1 MKNQNTSKS
10 NLSKYDET
18 MRRASEAIDR
28 FHAMLI
34 NKDYFGADNYLDEI
48 KPAIIA
54 YYGRSTFNTLQE
66 EMDDALILP
75 F

>member
-1 MKNQNTSKS
+1 ME
-10 NLSKYDET
+10 NLDTLNSDWPKYDEA
-18 MRRASEAIDR
+18 MRSASEAIDC

-66 EMDDALILP
+66 EMDDAPILP